1 MGVWM
6 GAAIALLVALVGV
19 GIGCARAAGQGKAL
33 AWMQLS
39 GVLGTMLLVVVL
51 AEVLGRSIVF
61 AVPLVFAVMSFVG
74 VIAFLRLRGGQL

>member
-1 MGVWM
+1 
-6 GAAIALLVALVGV
+6 
-19 GIGCARAAGQGKAL
+19 
-33 AWMQLS
+33 MQLS
-39 GVLGTMLLVVVL
+39 GVLGTMLLAVL